1 MSAALNAQGAPRHTC
16 RPLMMPSRAMRS
28 RHDTHINH
36 LRRRFK
42 RDLATLGPLAL
53 AMNRNAIMAAKR
65 ANARLGPAVAAPR
78 RLTGAIEQSCDL
90 LVGHLARQLPDQGQ
104 RVLGNGPAM
113 LTNSVHLELQRC
125 VIAALP
131 MQHHFDEA
139 VLDAHDDL

>member
-1 MSAALNAQGAPRHTC
+1 MISRWFFRPGASIEPETANQASHFILSEMC
-16 RPLMMPSRAMRS
+16 
-28 RHDTHINH
+28 
-36 LRRRFK
+36 
-42 RDLATLGPLAL
+42 DLATLGPLAL

-113 LTNSVHLELQRC
+113 LTNTGQLELQRC

-139 VLDAHDDL
+139 VLDAHDDLMQCRA

>member
-1 MSAALNAQGAPRHTC
+1 MRGVLRTISGNVRGLECPGRTATYLPSFDDAEPGHAQR
-16 RPLMMPSRAMRS
+16 
-28 RHDTHINH
+28 RHDTQINH

-113 LTNSVHLELQRC
+113 LTNTGQL
-125 VIAALP
+125 
-131 MQHHFDEA
+131 
-139 VLDAHDDL
+139 